1 MSKIDRTNANFQL
14 LFYITVTASVS
25 IKNIPML
32 ALKKKREAEAK
43 AKQAEESAAAK
54 AAAVIGTTSPST
66 EPGSSNNT
74 NSKVSLLGI
83 GGKTLSKNTSN
94 GSSSRGGKKRT
105 PGEIRIQ
112 KGMFHIVCKTHYM
125 YSTSYH
131 LLKT

>member
-43 AKQAEESAAAK
+43 AKQAEES

-112 KGMFHIVCKTHYM
+112 KGMFHIVCKTH
-125 YSTSYH
+125 
-131 LLKT
+131 